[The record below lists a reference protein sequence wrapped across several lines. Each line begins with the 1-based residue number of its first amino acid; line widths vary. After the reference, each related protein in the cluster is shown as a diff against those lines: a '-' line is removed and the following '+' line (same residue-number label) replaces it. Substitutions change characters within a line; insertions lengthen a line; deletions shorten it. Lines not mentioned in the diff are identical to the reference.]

1 MKFNLHLTGHVH
13 VRMKTDRQTKEMENG
28 RKKKRRNGG
37 VIWFSVYKSNTI
49 RNTYRIVCCAL
60 TSAFLLLDRG
70 PAAEALM
77 AVIWSLLYLAIRTDS
92 NLIKLFISGRLERL
106 HQKRYSILHLSFLF
120 LSLINRLSICFLFF
134 SLLPITV
141 FIVVRPIANRNGGS
155 IPCRQNYGHP
165 IYLWTTR
172 RYNNGTRLAA
182 MSKNDAHCESPL
194 ISNQYLTNKSRIF
207 NERKMKSKLTC
218 SLAHWMRPIQR
229 AEFLQAS
236 FAPNVNSVSVRS

>member
-1 MKFNLHLTGHVH
+1 
-13 VRMKTDRQTKEMENG
+13 MKTDRQTKEMEKG
-28 RKKKRRNGG
+28 RKIKKGG
-37 VIWFSVYKSNTI
+37 FIWFSVYRSNTI
-49 RNTYRIVCCAL
+49 RNTYRVCCAL

-106 HQKRYSILHLSFLF
+106 HQKRYSILHLSCLF
-120 LSLINRLSICFLFF
+120 LSLINRVIVCRYVFFL

-172 RYNNGTRLAA
+172 RYNNGTRLVQCQR
-182 MSKNDAHCESPL
+182 M
-194 ISNQYLTNKSRIF
+194 T
-207 NERKMKSKLTC
+207 
-218 SLAHWMRPIQR
+218 PI
-229 AEFLQAS
+229 
-236 FAPNVNSVSVRS
+236 VNLH